1 MKHHKVRIKELKKL
15 HYIALKIS
23 PVGKRPTFTTMR
35 TYFAEQIFEKTILI
49 ANSYLRLIP
58 NFDQKDPHQC
68 DFSSLAS
75 LSRNLIELNHIYNY
89 LCKNRLSK
97 EELEFRIYLMGLHN
111 SYEVKKI
118 LQKLNFSKDYIEEL
132 FFISNMVCQS
142 VLDKNSYFN
151 GLNERVKK
159 ELRKG
164 KKAFYQNKLGQK
176 YFLSDQSIESG
187 LYKLFSNHIHSF
199 QLGIQTQFF
208 HSNEAP
214 LNLISLFFLST
225 EFTITCYADLLRS
238 YMALRWKMCKHISE
252 EDKVFVKHCRKK
264 TQIKEW
270 VKYQERN
277 FLSERIRMNY
287 ALDTTDV
294 SK

>member
-1 MKHHKVRIKELKKL
+1 MEDHKVRIEELKKL

-75 LSRNLIELNHIYNY
+75 LSRNLIELHHIYNY
-89 LCKNRLSK
+89 LCKDRLSK

-111 SYEVKKI
+111 SYEIKKI
-118 LQKLNFSKDYIEEL
+118 LQKLNFSKDYIEEI
-132 FFISNMVCQS
+132 FFVSHMVCKS

-151 GLNERVKK
+151 GLNERAKE

-164 KKAFYQNKLGQK
+164 KKAFYHNKLDQK
-176 YFLSDQSIESG
+176 YFLPDQSIESG

-199 QLGIQTQFF
+199 QLGIKTQFF
-208 HSNEAP
+208 DSNEAP

-225 EFTITCYADLLRS
+225 ESTINCYADLLKS
-238 YMALRWKMCKHISE
+238 YMALRWKMCKNISE
-252 EDKVFVKHCRKK
+252 EDKAFVKNCSKK
-264 TQIKEW
+264 TQIKDW
-270 VKYQERN
+270 VKCQERN
-277 FLSERIRMNY
+277 FHSERIKMNY
-287 ALDTTDV
+287 ALDDTDV
-294 SK
+294 SE